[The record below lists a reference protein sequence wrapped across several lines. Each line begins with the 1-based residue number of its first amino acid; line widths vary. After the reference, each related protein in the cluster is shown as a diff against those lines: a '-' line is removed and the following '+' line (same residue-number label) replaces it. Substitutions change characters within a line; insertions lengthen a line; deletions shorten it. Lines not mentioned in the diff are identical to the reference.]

1 MVVQLTGRA
10 CRETQNE
17 KTQPE
22 HCQSPIAGRVAEIF
36 HKVYVIVLWT
46 HDAQNDELSY
56 ALGKEAR
63 ISQDMFGSLK
73 FHFVWNSIGIRLTS

>member
-22 HCQSPIAGRVAEIF
+22 HCQSPIAGRF

-56 ALGKEAR
+56 ALGKEAE
-63 ISQDMFGSLK
+63 LAK
-73 FHFVWNSIGIRLTS
+73 TCLVP